1 MDINE
6 EFRIDRIVFLSK
18 LSELC
23 KYDTKIP
30 CDAFE
35 VGRQLHLDDGKT
47 GRIVNYLLEK
57 KFIRKSQNDI
67 PINTGD
73 PRPKQ
78 NFLIIF
84 ITSAGIDELEGKGH

>member
-35 VGRQLHLDDGKT
+35 VGRQLHFDDEKT

-57 KFIRKSQNDI
+57 NSSGNHRM
-67 PINTGD
+67 T
-73 PRPKQ
+73 
-78 NFLIIF
+78 FLLIQVILGLSRIF
-84 ITSAGIDELEGKGH
+84 